1 MKLFQQLLVAPAA
14 LGLLAPLAANA
25 ADLDVKGIS
34 DYASSTEVQNFADIH
49 PNDWAFK
56 ALTSLAE
63 RSGCAVATPSGSITR
78 FEAATLLNKC
88 LGNVAQVSEEERRL
102 INEFAPEI
110 AIIKGR
116 IDGLESR
123 VGEFEAG
130 QFSKTTVLRGTTTFV
145 VGGVSRNR
153 TGDDDAVSMTYSTKF
168 DLNTS
173 LTGSDLLYTRI
184 RDGNMTTSTP
194 WGSKTNGTYLAAA
207 NDDSAL
213 TVDKLWYTAPI
224 GNFRVWVGP
233 KVENYYMLASAPSI
247 YKPVLKQFALGGN
260 GATYG
265 SSTDGGF
272 GVAWTQPKD
281 DPSAPRFAVSTNFAS
296 KSASNSTNGILGD
309 GQTKWLSKVEY
320 GSPRWQVSL
329 GYASHG
335 CTESANSAASVSCKV
350 WTDYYATQ
358 KGSEAGGNSETAWAL
373 RGYWQ
378 PEENG
383 FVPSVQVGYDVR
395 SIDGT
400 ASGEVKET
408 AQWMI
413 GLMWKDVLV
422 DGNRAGI
429 AFGARQYATEFN
441 TSGTDNA
448 DDNLVWEAYYDF
460 KVNDY
465 MTVTPAVFG
474 GTDTYDGDSSNED
487 DIFGALIQT
496 TFKF

>member
-14 LGLLAPLAANA
+14 LGLIAPLAANA

-34 DYASSTEVQNFADIH
+34 DYASGSEVQNFSDIH

-63 RSGCAVATPSGSITR
+63 RNGCAVATPSGSMTR

-88 LGNVAQVSEEERRL
+88 LGNVAQINEEERRL
-102 INEFAPEI
+102 LNEFAPEI

-130 QFSKTTVLRGTTTFV
+130 QFSKTTVLKGTTVFA
-145 VGGVSRNR
+145 VGGVNSNLD
-153 TGDDDAVSMTYSTKF
+153 GNDDNVSLTYSTKF

-184 RDGNMTTSTP
+184 RDGNMGSSTP

-207 NDDSAL
+207 NGNSAL
-213 TVDKLWYTAPI
+213 QVDKLWYTAPI
-224 GNFRVWVGP
+224 GDFRVWVGP
-233 KVENYYMLASAPSI
+233 KIESYYMLASAPSI

-272 GVAWTQPKD
+272 GVAWTQPKE
-281 DPSAPRFAVSTNFAS
+281 DPSAARIAISSSYAS
-296 KSASNSTNGILGD
+296 KGSSLSTQGLLAD
-309 GQTKWLSKVEY
+309 SSTKWLTSVAY
-320 GSPRWQVSL
+320 GSPRWSISMA
-329 GYASHG
+329 YAAHG
-335 CTESANSAASVSCKV
+335 CIESDGDASSYTCQD
-350 WTDYYATQ
+350 WDGYYSTQ
-358 KGSEAGGNSETAWAL
+358 KGGESGGSSETAWAL
-373 RGYWQ
+373 RGHWV
-378 PEENG
+378 PEEVG
-383 FVPSVQVGYDVR
+383 FMPSIQAGFDAR

-408 AQWMI
+408 ASWMI
-413 GLMWKDVLV
+413 GLMWRDVVV

-429 AFGARQYATEFN
+429 AFGSRQYATEFN
-441 TSGTDNA
+441 TTGTDSA

-465 MTVTPAVFG
+465 MTVTPAIFG
-474 GTDTYDGDSSNED
+474 GSDTYDGASDNSD
-487 DIFGALIQT
+487 DIFGGIVQT